1 MSDCS
6 SSIYSATE
14 IDIEAE
20 EEKDE
25 RESDS
30 PVSSFYDDLSI
41 TDYEDRT
48 VLYQIV
54 FLPS

>member
-6 SSIYSATE
+6 SSIDSATE